1 VETVDENKISREDA
15 ALFLEEAVELFQRC
29 LVLQEYQYTESRAQ
43 SEAMQDPDQTSEPEE
58 GGASLSESSSQPPQD
73 DRWATIV
80 EPVTNDTI
88 LDTLLAQLQTLA
100 LFCTLI
106 DINAEAGRGLAW
118 IEEYS
123 TPLITTKLQTYLQD
137 TTNREVEAGLTKAN
151 FIAALVNANFR
162 AQKIDV
168 TTYER
173 TLNDIF
179 SSLNLDDNPEG
190 LCNRA
195 EALITYDTSLRLNPN
210 LNSDE
215 ISLSRWK
222 ALTAALDSLTK
233 ASKLPSAD
241 NLPAIHLL
249 RGDVELLRCHL
260 GRPPTNYDVASKNAG
275 VLLKN
280 AEKFYRGAG
289 NLAKNEGS
297 TKQIAEATCK
307 EALAAYLGG
316 DLQKIKEIAASEM
329 EGTLREVLGDAVNE
343 GLVTNE
349 WRATIE

>member
-1 VETVDENKISREDA
+1 MEAFNENKFSSEDG
-15 ALFLEEAVELFQRC
+15 LSLLEEAIELFQRC
-29 LVLQEYQYTESRAQ
+29 LALQEYQYTESRAQ
-43 SEAMQDPDQTSEPEE
+43 SEVMQDTDQTSDPDE

-80 EPVTNDTI
+80 EPVTSDTL
-88 LDTLLAQLQTLA
+88 LDTLLAQLQTLT
-100 LFCTLI
+100 TLCGL
-106 DINAEAGRGLAW
+106 INVEAGRGLAW

-123 TPLITTKLQTYLQD
+123 TPLITAKLQTYLQD
-137 TTNREVEAGLTKAN
+137 TTDREVEAGLTKAN
-151 FIAALVNANFR
+151 FITALADANFR
-162 AQKIDV
+162 AQRIDA

-173 TLNDIF
+173 ALNDIF

-195 EALITYDTSLRLNPN
+195 EALIAYNTSLRLNPN
-210 LNSDE
+210 LNSNE

-241 NLPAIHLL
+241 NLPTIHLL
-249 RGDVELLRCHL
+249 RGDVELLRCQL
-260 GRPPTNYDVASKNAG
+260 GQPPTNYDVASKNAG
-275 VLLKN
+275 VLVKN

-297 TKQIAEATCK
+297 RKQIAEAAVK
-307 EALAAYLGG
+307 EALAASLGG
-316 DLQKIKEIAASEM
+316 DVLKIKEMVKTEMDASR
-329 EGTLREVLGDAVNE
+329 GVLEDAVDD
-343 GLVTNE
+343 GLVTFE
-349 WRATIE
+349 MLASMGIA